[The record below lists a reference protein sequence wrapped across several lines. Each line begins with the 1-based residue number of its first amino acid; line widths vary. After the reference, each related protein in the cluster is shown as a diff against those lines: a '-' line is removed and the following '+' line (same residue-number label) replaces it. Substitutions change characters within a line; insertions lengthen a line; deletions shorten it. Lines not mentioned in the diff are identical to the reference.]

1 MEPPSKIDSVTDRF
15 QTVSVS
21 VTYRPVKGALS
32 ARPRSCD
39 TAVMTSTQ
47 AGSPTVRRRRL
58 GALLKGHREAA
69 GASPEDVATAMET
82 TVRTVRRWEAGQASI
97 RARDLR
103 VLLDLYRVTDGRE
116 RGEAETLAREG
127 RQRGWW
133 TPYTSSVRPTFAT
146 LLGLEAE
153 ATSYM
158 EYSAMVLP
166 GLLQTERY
174 MRAVMNAAIP
184 QLDDETIEK
193 RIEVRR
199 KRQAEAFARGYP
211 CHFVIDQSCLHRQVG
226 NAEIMNE
233 QLRHLTDVA
242 KSRRT
247 TVQVIPFELGAHASI
262 MGGFSV
268 LTFDGMPPVAFV
280 ELLGG
285 DLYADGPDS
294 ERYTYHFDKLRE
306 GALPEPL
313 ALTLVDQIR
322 RDVHHA
328 Q

>member
-1 MEPPSKIDSVTDRF
+1 
-15 QTVSVS
+15 
-21 VTYRPVKGALS
+21 
-32 ARPRSCD
+32 
-39 TAVMTSTQ
+39 
-47 AGSPTVRRRRL
+47 
-58 GALLKGHREAA
+58 
-69 GASPEDVATAMET
+69 MET

-97 RARDLR
+97 RPRDLR
-103 VLLDLYRVTDGRE
+103 ALLDMYAVPADE
-116 RGEAETLAREG
+116 RGELETLAREG
-127 RQRGWW
+127 RQPGWW
-133 TPYTSSVRPTFAT
+133 TPYTSAVRPTFAT
-146 LLGLEAE
+146 FLGLEAE

-158 EYSAMVLP
+158 EYSAMIVP

-174 MRAVMNAAIP
+174 MRAVINAAIP

-199 KRQAEAFARGYP
+199 KRQAEMFARGYP
-211 CHFVIDQSCLHRQVG
+211 THFVIDQACLLRRVG
-226 NAEIMNE
+226 DAEIMNE
-233 QLRHLTDVA
+233 QLRHLTEVA
-242 KSRRT
+242 RSRRVT
-247 TVQVIPFELGAHASI
+247 IQVIPFEIGAHASVI
-262 MGGFSV
+262 GSFSL

-294 ERYTYHFDKLRE
+294 VRYTEHFDKLRE

-313 ALTLVDQIR
+313 ALSLVDEIR